1 LWALLFYHPP
11 AVAGTQLKIVVRMTG
26 SGPFHIKALGP
37 DGQTVKHTWIEAH
50 SGSNWTRPGDEW
62 GTGWKLPTAGCWHL
76 HAMRPHASGNIWL
89 EVVKGP

>member
-37 DGQTVKHTWIEAH
+37 DG
-50 SGSNWTRPGDEW
+50 
-62 GTGWKLPTAGCWHL
+62 
-76 HAMRPHASGNIWL
+76 PHASGNIWL